1 MTPLHRLEHMLDAMG
16 IDATGLERAPE
27 YERAEGENCYKD
39 DAGVLYY
46 LNGLILDIVEPEKP
60 HAAEKAA
67 ESPAPEAEK
76 PEDIPPQLTEEM
88 LGDADTE
95 TLKKIIAEEK
105 DPKLQCFAFA
115 VMKERGEDISD
126 VVSFIY
132 AIVLPRIEDA
142 RTTDGYDEKK
152 ICAIWY
158 FLQPAAAAHYGFQ
171 LEYHENETQDGELWI
186 TERIIF
192 DGHRYTI
199 YDSQRDDGYCS

>member
-16 IDATGLERAPE
+16 IDTTGLERAPE
-27 YERAEGENCYKD
+27 YERAEGETCYKD

-60 HAAEKAA
+60 HAAEKATKP
-67 ESPAPEAEK
+67 PAPEAEK
-76 PEDIPPQLTEEM
+76 PEDILPLLDEET
-88 LGDADTE
+88 LRKTDSE
-95 TLKKIIAEEK
+95 SLKKIIAEEN
-105 DPKLQCFAFA
+105 DPKLQCFAFS
-115 VMKERGEDISD
+115 VLKERSEDVSD
-126 VVSFIY
+126 VVSYIDV
-132 AIVLPRIEDA
+132 IVLPRIEDS
-142 RTTDGYDEKK
+142 RTADGYDEKK
-152 ICAIWY
+152 IYAIWY

-186 TERIIF
+186 TERITF

>member
-105 DPKLQCFAFA
+105 DPKL
-115 VMKERGEDISD
+115 
-126 VVSFIY
+126 
-132 AIVLPRIEDA
+132 
-142 RTTDGYDEKK
+142 
-152 ICAIWY
+152 
-158 FLQPAAAAHYGFQ
+158 
-171 LEYHENETQDGELWI
+171 
-186 TERIIF
+186 
-192 DGHRYTI
+192 
-199 YDSQRDDGYCS
+199 

>member
-60 HAAEKAA
+60 NIAE
-67 ESPAPEAEK
+67 ESEPPSPKAEK

-126 VVSFIY
+126 VVSFID

-142 RTTDGYDEKK
+142 RTTNGYDEKK
-152 ICAIWY
+152 ICATLRFSI
-158 FLQPAAAAHYGFQ
+158 G
-171 LEYHENETQDGELWI
+171 I
-186 TERIIF
+186 SRK
-192 DGHRYTI
+192 
-199 YDSQRDDGYCS
+199 

>member
-27 YERAEGENCYKD
+27 YERTEGENCYKD
-39 DAGVLYY
+39 DAGILYY

-76 PEDIPPQLTEEM
+76 PEDTPLLDEET
-88 LGDADTE
+88 LRKTDSE
-95 TLKKIIAEEK
+95 SLKKIIAEEN

-115 VMKERGEDISD
+115 VLKERGEDVSH
-126 VVSFIY
+126 VVSYID

-142 RTTDGYDEKK
+142 RTADGYDERK

-158 FLQPAAAAHYGFQ
+158 LLQPAVAAHYGFQ
-171 LEYHENETQDGELWI
+171 LEYHENETQDGEFWI
-186 TERIIF
+186 TERITF